1 MKNLNRNE
9 FITMASLGAVTSLLP
24 SALSKVK
31 KKAAYSPK
39 YSLSQWALHRMQFG
53 NSKEDYEAWKKALYT
68 DPDQNLAGPLHPL
81 DFPAKARS
89 MGYDTVEYVN
99 TFFFDK
105 ARDQKYL
112 NTLKQRCED
121 NGIKSLLLMVDEEGF
136 LGDSD
141 PGKRKEAIEN
151 HKKWV
156 EAGAFLGCNYI
167 RVNAHADGNWSDQK
181 IQAAE
186 GLKAVCDYADTMDIQ
201 ILIENHG
208 GLSSNPEWLL
218 ETIEE
223 TGHPTLGVMNDFD
236 NFEWSE
242 DVIWG
247 SQQRYNRYLGFEMLM
262 PLTCSVSAK
271 AHHFDDQ
278 RHETSIDF
286 DRMAK
291 IIAKSD
297 FTGYVSVEYEGSHF
311 TEEEG
316 IALTR
321 KLLERSFNNI
331 QQ

>member
-9 FITMASLGAVTSLLP
+9 FITMASFGAVTSMLP
-24 SALSKVK
+24 FAFSNVNK
-31 KKAAYSPK
+31 KTAYTPK

-53 NSKEDYEAWKKALYT
+53 NSKEDYETWKKVLHT
-68 DPDQNLAGPLHPL
+68 DPDKNLAGPLHPL
-81 DFPAKARS
+81 DFPEKARS
-89 MGYDTVEYVN
+89 MGYGVVEYVN

-105 ARDQKYL
+105 ARNERYL

-121 NGIKSLLLMVDEEGF
+121 HDIKSLLIMVDEEGF

-141 PGKRKEAIEN
+141 PGKRKKAVDN

-156 EAGAFLGCNYI
+156 DAGAFLGCDYI
-167 RVNAHADGNWSDQK
+167 RVNAHADGSRDDQK
-181 IQAAE
+181 MQAAE
-186 GLKAVCDYADTMDIQ
+186 GLNAVCDYAESMDIQ

-218 ETIEE
+218 ETIKE
-223 TGHPTLGVMNDFD
+223 TGNPTLGVMNDFD
-236 NFEWSE
+236 NFEWSK

-262 PLTCSVSAK
+262 PLTRSVSAK

-278 RHETSIDF
+278 GYETTIDF
-286 DRMAK
+286 ERMAK
-291 IIAKSD
+291 IIVESD
-297 FTGYVSVEYEGSHF
+297 YSGYVSVEYEGTYF

-316 IALTR
+316 INLTR
-321 KLLERSFNNI
+321 NLLERSFNNVR
-331 QQ
+331 Q

>member
-1 MKNLNRNE
+1 MKNLNRKE
-9 FITMASLGAVTSLLP
+9 FITMTSLGAVTSLVP
-24 SALSKVK
+24 SALSKVN
-31 KKAAYSPK
+31 KKAVYTPK

-53 NSKEDYEAWKKALYT
+53 NSKEDYESWKKALYRN
-68 DPDQNLAGPLHPL
+68 PDQNLAGPLHPL
-81 DFPAKARS
+81 DFPEKARS
-89 MGYDTVEYVN
+89 MGYNTVEYVN

-105 ARDQKYL
+105 ARKQEYL
-112 NTLKQRCED
+112 SMLKQRCED
-121 NGIKSLLLMVDEEGF
+121 HGIKSLLLMIDEEGF

-141 PGKRKEAIEN
+141 PGKRKEAIKN

-167 RVNAHADGNWSDQK
+167 RVNAHAEGNWNDQK
-181 IQAAE
+181 MQAAE

-208 GLSSNPEWLL
+208 GLSSHPKWLL

-247 SQQRYNRYLGFEMLM
+247 SGQRYNRYHGFEMLM
-262 PLTCSVSAK
+262 PLTYSVSAK

-278 RHETSIDF
+278 GYETTIDF
-286 DRMAK
+286 ERMAN
-291 IIAKSD
+291 IIAKSN
-297 FTGYVSVEYEGSHF
+297 FTGYVSVEYEGNYF

-316 IALTR
+316 VNLTR
-321 KLLERSFNNI
+321 NLLQHSFDNI
-331 QQ
+331 QR